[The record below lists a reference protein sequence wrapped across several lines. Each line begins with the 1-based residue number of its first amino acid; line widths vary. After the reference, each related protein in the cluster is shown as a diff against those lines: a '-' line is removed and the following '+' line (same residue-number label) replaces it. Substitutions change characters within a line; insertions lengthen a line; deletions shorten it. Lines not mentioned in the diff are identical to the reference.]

1 MAPLTV
7 LEPAG
12 ARGDLLRAEVA
23 NFGDLTVEV
32 QQTCFFSHCD
42 RWCALHTA
50 LLQRLEPSTAR
61 SLRVLRHGFIEAS
74 KVRDSPHPHTRHT
87 HAVTYGWAC
96 MLIVPREHTHA
107 HSCSSPEPAL
117 PCSIT
122 SSSSSSAL
130 ELICCASSSLAGM
143 SVQWLGRVVHLSYS
157 PASSSSPALR
167 VVLSYSAA
175 SSSASPAYSSPS
187 SSPSKDKGLSATPR
201 CRFKNVLARGEHLS
215 LNVLCVSVCGWLLAR
230 TR

>member
-1 MAPLTV
+1 M
-7 LEPAG
+7 
-12 ARGDLLRAEVA
+12 
-23 NFGDLTVEV
+23 
-32 QQTCFFSHCD
+32 
-42 RWCALHTA
+42 TA
-50 LLQRLEPSTAR
+50 LT
-61 SLRVLRHGFIEAS
+61 
-74 KVRDSPHPHTRHT
+74 HTPDT

-122 SSSSSSAL
+122 SSSISSAL
-130 ELICCASSSLAGM
+130 ELTCCASSSLAGM

-175 SSSASPAYSSPS
+175 SSSASPAYFSPS
-187 SSPSKDKGLSATPR
+187 SSPSKDKGLSATQR

-215 LNVLCVSVCGWLLAR
+215 LNVLCVSVWLALGSYTLERDSVGSLSAHDFVR
-230 TR
+230 A